1 MERLWSP
8 AVATGGN
15 RWQIERPRNGSN
27 RRRPL
32 LTVATSCRGPQNGK
46 EGSTIR
52 VRQRAPK
59 YPQNGNFVVCSGTNE
74 HLLCREGIDSRVARR
89 PAQNRLD
96 KPPVART
103 RVRGARSA
111 SLGTGFGDGLLTEA
125 GRKCQSSERPE
136 AQCSTRVGLQA
147 NKHLQSGTWV
157 ATGAARCQPTAARLA
172 PAFLY
177 AGTSHRVRAGRLPPD
192 LPCADTVG
200 ADPLRSVATS
210 TSCCQMST
218 KAGSSPGASSTRS
231 RTSRACPTAIA
242 R

>member
-15 RWQIERPRNGSN
+15 RWQIERPRK
-27 RRRPL
+27 RL
-32 LTVATSCRGPQNGK
+32 KQAKTVADGCDQLPGPQNGTQ
-46 EGSTIR
+46 GSTIR

-59 YPQNGNFVVCSGTNE
+59 YPQNGNFVVCSGTTE

-125 GRKCQSSERPE
+125 EQ
-136 AQCSTRVGLQA
+136 
-147 NKHLQSGTWV
+147 
-157 ATGAARCQPTAARLA
+157 
-172 PAFLY
+172 
-177 AGTSHRVRAGRLPPD
+177 
-192 LPCADTVG
+192 
-200 ADPLRSVATS
+200 
-210 TSCCQMST
+210 
-218 KAGSSPGASSTRS
+218 
-231 RTSRACPTAIA
+231 
-242 R
+242 